1 MKTQQPID
9 LVIAYV
15 NNQDQVWKDTFVKY
29 CKKNNA
35 CEKIVEMLG
44 SRFGGINFLDY
55 HLKLANKNIGWIN
68 TIYLLLSNK
77 EQVDESKLPSNV
89 KIVLHKDFIWGEY
102 LPTFNSTTIE
112 MFLWNIPNLSEHFIY
127 ANDDML
133 PTGKMNPSD
142 FFDFESNK
150 IKINWRYD
158 DFVNGNIYAHQCHN
172 NYVHLAKAMGVD
184 FDNEKMLRPVHS
196 YTPMIKSHC
205 ERAFGLIAKHILDH
219 IRGFRTEYQHNQYIY
234 PLYEQFKYGTL
245 KSPIDFLYTE
255 LDKDFGLNHQICC
268 INCEKKKDYVNQF
281 ITEINKL
288 CE

>member
-1 MKTQQPID
+1 MEKTIID
-9 LVIAYV
+9 LVISYV
-15 NNQDQVWKDTFVKY
+15 NNQDIVWRNNYINF
-29 CKKNNA
+29 CKKNNLNN
-35 CEKIVEMLG
+35 KIVDLIG
-44 SRFGGINFLDY
+44 ARYGGIDFIGYQLR
-55 HLKLANKNIGWIN
+55 LVEKNMPWIN
-68 TIYLLLSNK
+68 KIYLLISNK
-77 EQVDESKLPSNV
+77 EQKPKYIPSNCE
-89 KIVLHKDFIWGEY
+89 IILHERFIPY
-102 LPTFNSTTIE
+102 NHLPTFNSTTIE
-112 MFLWNIPNLSEHFIY
+112 MFLYNIPNLSEHFIY